1 MEDARS
7 DPMRARSI
15 AELEGL
21 HVEKGAYELGSQ
33 AWLSRALVS
42 PIGQLGVPDLRL
54 LVSHGR
60 GLRHLMPIVLETLE
74 RTPFAA
80 GDHGRGDL
88 LTVTCLVD
96 DAYWADHPDERTRL
110 LAVLRAASTQLDT
123 LPDEERERWREELA
137 AAGERFGS

>member
-1 MEDARS
+1 MDGSR
-7 DPMRARSI
+7 DRSI

-21 HVEKGAYELGSQ
+21 HVEKGAYELGSL

-60 GLRHLMPIVLETLE
+60 GLPHLMPIALE
-74 RTPFAA
+74 RLERDPFAA
-80 GDHGRGDL
+80 GDHGPGDL

-96 DAYWADHPDERTRL
+96 DAYWSAHEPERARL
-110 LAVLRAASTQLDT
+110 LAVLDHAEAALHG
-123 LPDEERERWREELA
+123 LPDDERTRWREELA
-137 AAGERFGS
+137 AARERFGR

>member
-1 MEDARS
+1 MRGDVTRDRS
-7 DPMRARSI
+7 V

-21 HVEKGAYELGSQ
+21 RVEKGAYELGSL

-60 GLRHLMPIVLETLE
+60 GLRHLMPVVLERLE
-74 RTPFAA
+74 RDPFAA

-96 DAYWADHPDERTRL
+96 DAYWADHAEERLRLLGILRLAESRLDALPDAERTH
-110 LAVLRAASTQLDT
+110 
-123 LPDEERERWREELA
+123 WREELA
-137 AAGERFGS
+137 AARERFGA

>member
-1 MEDARS
+1 MAGDVAGDVRDRS
-7 DPMRARSI
+7 V

-21 HVEKGAYELGSQ
+21 RVDKGAYELGSQ

-60 GLRHLMPIVLETLE
+60 GVRHLMPVVLETLE

-80 GDHGRGDL
+80 GDYGPGDL
-88 LTVTCLVD
+88 LTVTCLVE
-96 DAYWADHPDERTRL
+96 DAYWAAHATERARL
-110 LAVLRAASTQLDT
+110 LAVLDRADEQLAT
-123 LPDEERERWREELA
+123 LPDAERGRWREELA
-137 AAGERFGS
+137 AARERFGA